1 MRYDLVI
8 FDLDGTVLNTLDDL
22 ADACNQTMRHFS
34 APEHTVD
41 EVRRMVGGGVG
52 KLIRRALPADTPDV
66 EYERALSWFREYYA
80 SHAEIKTAPYPD
92 VPEMLS
98 AIRAAGVHVACN
110 SNKFDSAV
118 RALCEKYLA
127 PNIELAMGER
137 EGVPRKP
144 APDAVFAI
152 LKHFGVQKSRT
163 LYVGDSDVD
172 LQTAQNAGIDCAWVS
187 WGFRRENELGDCTIP
202 HAMHTA
208 DQLRKFILE

>member
-98 AIRAAGVHVACN
+98 EIRAAGVHVQ
-110 SNKFDSAV
+110 F
-118 RALCEKYLA
+118 
-127 PNIELAMGER
+127 
-137 EGVPRKP
+137 
-144 APDAVFAI
+144 
-152 LKHFGVQKSRT
+152 Q
-163 LYVGDSDVD
+163 
-172 LQTAQNAGIDCAWVS
+172 
-187 WGFRRENELGDCTIP
+187 
-202 HAMHTA
+202 
-208 DQLRKFILE
+208 